1 MRMKKILVLL
11 TGGTIGST
19 VQGKSMNVTEKS
31 AGQLLSLYQKKY
43 GREEEFEV
51 KQPVSVLSEN
61 MTPGILGRLCSCM
74 KEIPYENYQGV
85 IIAHGSDT
93 LSYTAALL
101 GMYLGHVPVPV
112 VLTAANYPLEDARSN
127 GLVNFRSAVELIRCG
142 MVEGVFAVYQSNT
155 GEIPVYVATRL
166 TEADAYEDQFRGFG
180 GIPFGKME
188 KGQLIL
194 YRDKRNPTIAKLHQ
208 AGSLLPWESPSF
220 SNKIMLIRPYPG
232 LDYRFI
238 SLQEK
243 PAAILH
249 YLYHSATACTVE
261 ENYSFLKFL
270 DFCTEQGIPVYTAS
284 YKCTEGRFYATTEKM
299 MERGIIPMKN
309 ISLEAAYTKLL
320 LLYNLGQGTLRD
332 RMDENFYFESLPS
345 AETE

>member
-1 MRMKKILVLL
+1 MRMKKILVIL

-61 MTPGILGRLCSCM
+61 MTPGILGRLCNCM

-155 GEIPVYVATRL
+155 GEMPVYVATRL
-166 TEADAYEDQFRGFG
+166 TEADAYEVWKDGEG
-180 GIPFGKME
+180 TA
-188 KGQLIL
+188 
-194 YRDKRNPTIAKLHQ
+194 D
-208 AGSLLPWESPSF
+208 
-220 SNKIMLIRPYPG
+220 
-232 LDYRFI
+232 
-238 SLQEK
+238 SLQRQK
-243 PAAILH
+243 KSNDRQAPSGRQ
-249 YLYHSATACTVE
+249 SA
-261 ENYSFLKFL
+261 
-270 DFCTEQGIPVYTAS
+270 PVGKS
-284 YKCTEGRFYATTEKM
+284 V
-299 MERGIIPMKN
+299 
-309 ISLEAAYTKLL
+309 LL
-320 LLYNLGQGTLRD
+320 Q
-332 RMDENFYFESLPS
+332 
-345 AETE
+345 